1 MKVAPPTSETG
12 GLWLGARPC
21 IKVVASRVGRQ
32 GGLSGGWGGLET
44 SRGAM
49 SSVWPLGAP
58 TILDAG
64 LLKHKVRT
72 WIVERH
78 HATMS
83 DRLSGLRG
91 KVGDCGLSVGLSRLV
106 AQVHLP
112 PEDGAEGEH
121 AMAKE
126 QLMVRER
133 G

>member
-1 MKVAPPTSETG
+1 
-12 GLWLGARPC
+12 
-21 IKVVASRVGRQ
+21 
-32 GGLSGGWGGLET
+32 
-44 SRGAM
+44 M

-58 TILDAG
+58 AILGAG
-64 LLKHKVRT
+64 LLKYKVRT

-83 DRLSGLRG
+83 GRLSGLREG
-91 KVGDCGLSVGLSRLV
+91 KSVNVVSVGLSRLV

-121 AMAKE
+121 AMANG
-126 QLMVRER
+126 QLMIRER